1 MTAWSERRRAA
12 DLEWR
17 MQRDEAE
24 AVACATCGAAPR
36 ESCRNTITGDETRFP
51 AHPSRITAANKTKEN

>member
-1 MTAWSERRRAA
+1 MRPWESKRRRA
-12 DLEWR
+12 DHEWR
-17 MQRDEAE
+17 MTRDEAE
-24 AVACATCGAAPR
+24 TVRCPSCGAAPR